1 MSGKLCSNNK
11 EMWRTSRKATQR
23 QKGNTRR
30 EEKKKKDY
38 KFNDS
43 RGKREG
49 QKRREKSVKDRN

>member
-1 MSGKLCSNNK
+1 MANK
-11 EMWRTSRKATQR
+11 
-23 QKGNTRR
+23 QKGNT
-30 EEKKKKDY
+30 ETKGKHSAGGKKKKDY